1 MSLAE
6 IEEKVIRPLTR
17 AEKEQL
23 IKDIQAMLNESV
35 EPVIEGSRLQHPW
48 DFQEMATVAANLKAY
63 EATLT
68 GPTQLD
74 ESKLV
79 YMEGC
84 DR

>member
-1 MSLAE
+1 MLLLD
-6 IEEKVIRPLTR
+6 IEKHIEPLSNK
-17 AEKEQL
+17 EKEQL
-23 IKDIQAMLNESV
+23 IRDIQNMLNERA
-35 EPVIEGSRLQHPW
+35 EPVMEGSRLQHTW

-68 GPTQLD
+68 GPTRLD